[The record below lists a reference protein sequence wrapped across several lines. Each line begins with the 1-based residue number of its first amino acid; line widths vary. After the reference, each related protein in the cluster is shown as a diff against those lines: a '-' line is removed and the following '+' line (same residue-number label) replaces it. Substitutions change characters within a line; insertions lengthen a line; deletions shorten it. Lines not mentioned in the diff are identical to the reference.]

1 LIPYSTQAITL
12 LDKLRVFNALGSLFI
27 TQGPRVTKFE
37 IDVCR
42 IVGAEFGIAVN
53 SATSALHL
61 ACLAL
66 DLGPGDI
73 LWTTSISFVASANCG
88 IYAGASVDFVDIDDR
103 TWNISPEKLREKL
116 ITAKQEGKLP
126 KIVVVVHL
134 AGEPADLEE
143 IHRLSL
149 EFGFRVIEDASHAL
163 GSRYRGEYLGNS
175 RFSDVTVFSFHAVK
189 NISTGEGGMAMTN
202 NPDVAQKLRMLRSH
216 GITRDP
222 KTFLMRNSIPAAWKY
237 EQQMLGYNYR
247 MTDFQAALGMS
258 QLRKLTKFTQ
268 RRAAIASLYRQHL
281 RGLENLR
288 FQDLLEDSFSATHL
302 VILRSSPELRS
313 RIHGRLQSQNVGTNL
328 HYYPI
333 HLQPYHYS
341 DARRPLVEAELY
353 GNDAITIPCHPK
365 LSNRQVKRIAGLI
378 RDEASLVPRS
388 NI

>member
-1 LIPYSTQAITL
+1 
-12 LDKLRVFNALGSLFI
+12 
-27 TQGPRVTKFE
+27 
-37 IDVCR
+37 
-42 IVGAEFGIAVN
+42 
-53 SATSALHL
+53 
-61 ACLAL
+61 
-66 DLGPGDI
+66 
-73 LWTTSISFVASANCG
+73 
-88 IYAGASVDFVDIDDR
+88 VDFVDIDDR